1 VKGPDGY
8 INRKKPYGRQNVLPK
23 RGNGVKDK
31 AMDKLTIGIDLCDA
45 YTQVAVT
52 GREEAWVIPTVI
64 CRKKSAEE
72 WWVGEEA
79 YRYTLVGEGVIVDK
93 LLSLAIK
100 DGTATISSIKYEGAD
115 LLKRFLKKVLDMVR
129 AEYPDT
135 PVAKVVIALKTMEMK
150 LMDILMGCAGELGIS
165 RENLH
170 IASHTECFVYYVLSQ
185 RRDVWGGQVAMF
197 SLSDEDLRY
206 YELKVVRGPRQMTAW
221 AEHEELEEG
230 FSLNVLDTVSG
241 SRMADKILCACG
253 ERFLQKR
260 LFSSVFLTGKG
271 FTRTDWAPEFMKQVC
286 NRRRVFVEPS
296 LFAKGAALKAEDYLQ
311 EKTSYPFVCLCEG
324 KLKAT
329 VAMEVIKRES
339 KVQIA
344 LASAGESW
352 YEARSVLEVILD
364 DQDDIEFTVIP
375 HQDPKQKRVVKIPLE
390 GFPKRPNKTTRV
402 RIAAGFLDEKTMVV
416 KIVDRGFGELFPKT
430 DAEIRQEVRI

>member
-1 VKGPDGY
+1 
-8 INRKKPYGRQNVLPK
+8 
-23 RGNGVKDK
+23 
-31 AMDKLTIGIDLCDA
+31 MDKLIIGIDLCDA
-45 YTQVAVT
+45 YTQVSVM
-52 GREEAWVIPTVI
+52 GREEVWMLPTVI
-64 CRKKSAEE
+64 CRKKNIEE

-79 YRYTLVGEGVIVDK
+79 YKYTLVGEGVIVDK
-93 LLSLAIK
+93 LLSLALK

-115 LLKRFLKKVLDMVR
+115 LLKKFLEKVLGMVR

-135 PVAKVVIALKTMEMK
+135 PVSHVVIALKNMEMK
-150 LMDILMGCAGELGIS
+150 LMDILMGCTEKLGIP
-165 RENLH
+165 RENIH

-271 FTRTDWAPEFMKQVC
+271 FAKTDWAPEFMKQVC
-286 NRRRVFVEPS
+286 SRRRVFVEPS
-296 LFAKGAALKAEDYLQ
+296 LFARGAALKAEDYLH

-324 KLKAT
+324 KLKST
-329 VAMEVIKRES
+329 VSMEVMKRDT

-364 DQDDIEFTVIP
+364 NQEEIELTITSPQDS
-375 HQDPKQKRVVKIPLE
+375 KQKRIVKIPLE
-390 GFPKRPNKTTRV
+390 GFPKRPNKTTRI
-402 RIAAGFLDEKTMVV
+402 RIAAGFLDEKTMVL
-416 KIVDRGFGELFPKT
+416 KIVDRGFGELFPRT